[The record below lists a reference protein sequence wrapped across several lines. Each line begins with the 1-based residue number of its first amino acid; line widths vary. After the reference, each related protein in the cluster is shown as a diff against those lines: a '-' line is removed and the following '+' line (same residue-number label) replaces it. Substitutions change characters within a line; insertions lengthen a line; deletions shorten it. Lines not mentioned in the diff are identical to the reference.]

1 MSKEELNVCLKSFYT
16 TARKQDGQF
25 YKSSS
30 LKSIRGAIDRYLRS
44 PPRCKQFSIIA
55 DPCFTEANKVL
66 DAFVKDLRR
75 SGKISGVIHKKA
87 ISKGQIEKFFQSGE
101 LGPADTKDPAQLQRT
116 TWFYIGL
123 FFGRRGRE
131 NQRQMKPAML
141 VLRMTPQGQE
151 YFELNRQFPGA
162 VAATKNHQGGLND
175 VEDESDAKI
184 FSVPESPKC
193 PVKTIKNYLSH
204 LNPKQDAL
212 FQRPKEVRSFSPE
225 EEKVWFCNAP
235 LGANTL
241 DSMLKSMSSRAGI
254 QPHLT
259 NHCLRATTVT
269 VLSDSNCETRHIK
282 SVTGHKS
289 DQSIESYN
297 ERPSFEQQ
305 RKMSNVLSTFATQSL
320 SPACSADKE
329 NVTANQQLQV
339 QAEVPSNTSIQASPA
354 AVIVQHNQMAVSNTT
369 ASHADSD
376 RGHRLIPPQFSFY
389 NCTNVQIPI
398 ILALAIELSFC

>member
-1 MSKEELNVCLKSFYT
+1 MSKEELNSCLKSFYT

-25 YKSSS
+25 YKASS

-44 PPRCKQFSIIA
+44 PPRCKQFSIVA
-55 DPCFTEANKVL
+55 DAAFTEANKIL
-66 DAFVKDLRR
+66 DAFVKDLRK

-87 ISKGQIEKFFQSGE
+87 ITKEQIDKLFQSGE
-101 LGPADTKDPAQLQRT
+101 LGLADTKDPAQLQRT
-116 TWFYIGL
+116 AWFYIGL

-141 VLRMTPQGQE
+141 VLRTTPQGQE

-175 VEDESDAKI
+175 DEDESDAKI
-184 FSVPESPKC
+184 FSVPESPRC
-193 PVKTIKNYLSH
+193 PVKTLKNYLSH
-204 LNPKQDAL
+204 LNPKQEAL
-212 FQRPKEVRSFSPE
+212 FQRPREVRSFSPDE
-225 EEKVWFCNAP
+225 ENVWFCNVP
-235 LGANTL
+235 LGPNYL

-254 QPHLT
+254 EPYLT

-305 RKMSNVLSTFATQSL
+305 RKMSNVLSSFATQST
-320 SPACSADKE
+320 STACSANKE
-329 NVTANQQLQV
+329 NITANQQLQV
-339 QAEVPSNTSIQASPA
+339 QAEVPSNTSVQASPS
-354 AVIVQHNQMAVSNTT
+354 AVIVQHNQMAVSNMT
-369 ASHADSD
+369 AGYADSD
-376 RGHRLIPPQFSFY
+376 RVHCSIPPQFSFY
-389 NCTNVQIPI
+389 NCTNVQIHNNFGP
-398 ILALAIELSFC
+398 CN

>member
-1 MSKEELNVCLKSFYT
+1 MTPLEDMSKEELNVCLKSFYT

-225 EEKVWFCNAP
+225 EEKVWFCNH
-235 LGANTL
+235 
-241 DSMLKSMSSRAGI
+241 R
-254 QPHLT
+254 
-259 NHCLRATTVT
+259 
-269 VLSDSNCETRHIK
+269 
-282 SVTGHKS
+282 
-289 DQSIESYN
+289 
-297 ERPSFEQQ
+297 RPK
-305 RKMSNVLSTFATQSL
+305 RKM
-320 SPACSADKE
+320 
-329 NVTANQQLQV
+329 
-339 QAEVPSNTSIQASPA
+339 
-354 AVIVQHNQMAVSNTT
+354 
-369 ASHADSD
+369 
-376 RGHRLIPPQFSFY
+376 
-389 NCTNVQIPI
+389 
-398 ILALAIELSFC
+398 

>member
-1 MSKEELNVCLKSFYT
+1 MSKEELNSCLKSFYT

-25 YKSSS
+25 YKASS

-44 PPRCKQFSIIA
+44 PPRCKQFSIVA
-55 DPCFTEANKVL
+55 DAAFTEANKIL
-66 DAFVKDLRR
+66 DAFVKDLRK

-87 ISKGQIEKFFQSGE
+87 ITKEQIDKLFQSGE
-101 LGPADTKDPAQLQRT
+101 LGLADTKDPAQLQRT
-116 TWFYIGL
+116 AWFYIGL

-141 VLRMTPQGQE
+141 VLRTTPQGQE

-175 VEDESDAKI
+175 AEDESDAKI
-184 FSVPESPKC
+184 FSVPESPRC
-193 PVKTIKNYLSH
+193 PVKTLKNYLSH
-204 LNPKQDAL
+204 LNPKQEAL
-212 FQRPKEVRSFSPE
+212 FQRPREVRSFSPDE
-225 EEKVWFCNAP
+225 ENVWFCNVP
-235 LGANTL
+235 LGPNYL

-254 QPHLT
+254 EPYLT

-305 RKMSNVLSTFATQSL
+305 RKMSNVLSSFATQST
-320 SPACSADKE
+320 STACSANKE
-329 NVTANQQLQV
+329 NITANQQLQV
-339 QAEVPSNTSIQASPA
+339 QAEVPSNTSVQASPS
-354 AVIVQHNQMAVSNTT
+354 AVIVQHNQMAVSNMT
-369 ASHADSD
+369 AGYADSD
-376 RGHRLIPPQFSFY
+376 RVHCSIPPQFSFY
-389 NCTNVQIPI
+389 NCTNVQIHNNFGP
-398 ILALAIELSFC
+398 CN

>member
-1 MSKEELNVCLKSFYT
+1 MSKEELNSCLKSFYT

-25 YKSSS
+25 YKASS

-44 PPRCKQFSIIA
+44 PPRCKQFSIVA
-55 DPCFTEANKVL
+55 DAAFTEANKIL
-66 DAFVKDLRR
+66 DAFVKDLRK

-87 ISKGQIEKFFQSGE
+87 ITKEQIDKLFQSGE
-101 LGPADTKDPAQLQRT
+101 LGLADTKDPAQLQRT
-116 TWFYIGL
+116 AWFYIGL

-141 VLRMTPQGQE
+141 VLRTTPQGQE

-175 VEDESDAKI
+175 DEDESDAKI
-184 FSVPESPKC
+184 FSVPESPRC
-193 PVKTIKNYLSH
+193 PVKTLKNYLSH
-204 LNPKQDAL
+204 LNPKQEAL
-212 FQRPKEVRSFSPE
+212 FQRPREVRSFSPDE
-225 EEKVWFCNAP
+225 ENVWFCNVP
-235 LGANTL
+235 LGPNYL

-254 QPHLT
+254 EPYLT

-305 RKMSNVLSTFATQSL
+305 RKMSNVLSSFATQST
-320 SPACSADKE
+320 STACSANKE
-329 NVTANQQLQV
+329 NITANQQLQV
-339 QAEVPSNTSIQASPA
+339 QAEVPSNTSVQASPS
-354 AVIVQHNQMAVSNTT
+354 AVIVQHNQMAVSNMT
-369 ASHADSD
+369 AGYADSD
-376 RGHRLIPPQFSFY
+376 RVHCSIPPQFSFY
-389 NCTNVQIPI
+389 NCTNVQIHNNFG
-398 ILALAIELSFC
+398 SCN